1 MEENK
6 AQKTPINLSFADKLK
21 MTIEVSGWKQS
32 EIATLLGVGQKSVS
46 FWVRGIKNPGKYN
59 GNNIDLV
66 YQRVVVDKIA
76 TNKVDFE
83 ALRDELARINSEVSG
98 SELESTI
105 NLTIE
110 QYEVGKGTIY
120 ELEKTNVSY
129 VYLLPSAGVNK
140 KKWAICGGRS
150 LLFYKYFLAQRM
162 KRNGAIRADLDK
174 KFAFRHGVVSINDYV
189 KFMNQ
194 ARLIG
199 YTVDVMDSGIIV
211 VKLGMKFKP
220 EEIKDFEKMAN
231 QELLAVSSI
240 LKPKMTIPKLS
251 AAIRNLESHIP
262 ANVKKLDEAYRGL
275 IFEELARP
283 ALEISRVY
291 HRMANGRME
300 TTVAK
305 EMMIDLVDKI
315 AGVVT
320 FMDNSGLMT
329 LEARV
334 RMSENI
340 VDLMEIIEK
349 EVK

>member
-6 AQKTPINLSFADKLK
+6 AQKTSIKLSFADKLK
-21 MTIEVSGWKQS
+21 MIMEVSGWRQS

-46 FWVRGIKNPGKYN
+46 FWVRGIKNPGEYN

-83 ALRDELARINSEVSG
+83 ALRDELARINSEVSF

-120 ELEKTNVSY
+120 ELEKTNVSN

-194 ARLIG
+194 ARLI
-199 YTVDVMDSGIIV
+199 
-211 VKLGMKFKP
+211 
-220 EEIKDFEKMAN
+220 KDFEKMAN

-275 IFEELARP
+275 IFEELAKP